1 MSNFFSY
8 DKEKSYRDK
17 LYNLGLRYDEVREKL
32 ARYECGELPPKHIS
46 ELLVSMLYHIKASK
60 ALYAAQLKSPS
71 ITEQQKKKL
80 EGNLRSARDCAN
92 TLEWLFK
99 WQSEVKS

>member
-46 ELLVSMLYHIKASK
+46 ELLVSMTYHIKASK

-71 ITEQQKKKL
+71 ITEQQRK
-80 EGNLRSARDCAN
+80 NLKAICVQRGIAPILSNGYSNGKAR
-92 TLEWLFK
+92 
-99 WQSEVKS
+99 

>member
-46 ELLVSMLYHIKASK
+46 ELLVSMTYHVIASK

-71 ITEQQKKKL
+71 ITEQQKK
-80 EGNLRSARDCAN
+80 NLKATCVQREIAPILSNGYSNGKAR
-92 TLEWLFK
+92 
-99 WQSEVKS
+99 